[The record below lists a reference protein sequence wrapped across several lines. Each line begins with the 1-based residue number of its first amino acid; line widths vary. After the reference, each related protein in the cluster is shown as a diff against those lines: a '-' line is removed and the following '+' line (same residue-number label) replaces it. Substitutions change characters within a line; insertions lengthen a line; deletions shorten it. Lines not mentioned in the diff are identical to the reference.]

1 MITTAFIDG
10 VPRLAIAVPEICN
23 RERLWEL
30 REGLLDLMETCLAT
44 EDAKEATDSVSI
56 FIVLRFIRELINDL
70 SDDPKKRH
78 K

>member
-44 EDAKEATDSVSI
+44 EDAKEATDSVSMQM
-56 FIVLRFIRELINDL
+56 
-70 SDDPKKRH
+70 
-78 K
+78 